1 MRKINQ
7 IPLFSRVVML
17 TAIMLAAVNIQ
28 TSRAAENVEIKVGY
42 IPILAAAPLFITVA
56 EGWASEQN
64 IKLNLTKFDSGP
76 VAIQALAS
84 GQIDMMYAGV
94 GPVIVAREAGA
105 DLSIIGNCAVEELAL
120 AARGELAESWRNR
133 GNKSASD
140 VITDLAKSRGRPIK
154 IATQPAGSVPD
165 TVLRYWLSK
174 IAKLDEK
181 QVEIVRMGIEATQ
194 QALLA
199 GAVDAAMIREPTI
212 TVIKDRDSKIAVF
225 AAGSDL
231 FPNQPGTVIAV
242 SNNFKKTHKKE
253 LIALM
258 SMQKRAVALIA
269 SDPKKSGQIVQEY
282 LGKGLIEP
290 DQLQRALTSPYSK
303 FSANPYTIL
312 NAVRRMRDF
321 QLEIGVISKLT
332 TKDDGFDF
340 TYYDAAK

>member
-7 IPLFSRVVML
+7 IRSFLPML
-17 TAIMLAAVNIQ
+17 LAAAIGLATINLQ
-28 TSRAAENVEIKVGY
+28 TSRAAEPTEIKVGY
-42 IPILAAAPLFITVA
+42 IPILAAAPLFIITA

-133 GNKSASD
+133 GSKSASD
-140 VITDLAKSRGRPIK
+140 IIAELAKSRGRPIK

-174 IAKLDEK
+174 IVKLDEK

-199 GAVDAAMIREPTI
+199 GAVDAAAIREPTI
-212 TVIKDRDSKIAVF
+212 TVIQDRDPKIAIL
-225 AAGSDL
+225 AAGTEL

-242 SNNFKKTHKKE
+242 NNSFKKDHKKQ

-258 SMQKRAVALIA
+258 TLQKRAVALMT
-269 SDPKKSGQIVQEY
+269 SDPKKSSQIVQEY

-290 DQLQRALTSPYSK
+290 DQLHRAIASPYSK

-312 NAVRRMRDF
+312 NAVRRMREF